1 MLRNL
6 VDNAIRYS
14 PAGTVVTL
22 AFELDRITVSD
33 RGPGVAPELL
43 RRLGDR
49 FFRAA
54 GQQEQGN
61 GLGISIA
68 RRVAVL
74 HGLALE
80 FANRQD
86 GDGSGLVAA
95 IRLNG
100 MY

>member
-1 MLRNL
+1 M
-6 VDNAIRYS
+6 DNAIRYS

-22 AFELDRITVSD
+22 AFEPDQIIVSD
-33 RGPGVAPELL
+33 HGPGVAPELL
-43 RRLGDR
+43 GRLGDR

-80 FANRQD
+80 FANRST
-86 GDGSGLVAA
+86 GDGSGLVAS
-95 IRLNG
+95 IHTQR
-100 MY
+100 